1 MAAMA
6 LRLFVFSLVIG
17 ACCAFGGE
25 APVTIA
31 APQEQKNEAPLW
43 SFDVKSDYTFGS
55 KIMKAAS
62 LGSQAAYHYEVEA
75 LRDFHLF
82 DKYYLQFGADWE
94 RFDFSRSNN
103 VFPYAL
109 SSVAAEMNVAYWTG
123 DEFYPLL
130 KLGPGVYYTRD
141 YITKN
146 SFDIPIRAVAGVKI
160 FDNVHLVLGIDADLF
175 EEQPVIPL
183 GGFNWKINDQFN
195 LRAVFPEPRFSYTP
209 NQTLEFFIAG
219 DFVGGGYRNGPTND
233 RRTNDAILDYTGYRA
248 DGGIGYNPRKGL
260 SIEATVGWSIQ
271 RRFDYFRSGP
281 DFSSKSAPYMKLDV
295 SIDLF

>member
-1 MAAMA
+1 
-6 LRLFVFSLVIG
+6 
-17 ACCAFGGE
+17 
-25 APVTIA
+25 
-31 APQEQKNEAPLW
+31 
-43 SFDVKSDYTFGS
+43 
-55 KIMKAAS
+55 
-62 LGSQAAYHYEVEA
+62 
-75 LRDFHLF
+75 
-82 DKYYLQFGADWE
+82 
-94 RFDFSRSNN
+94 
-103 VFPYAL
+103 
-109 SSVAAEMNVAYWTG
+109 VAYWTG

-175 EEQPVIPL
+175 EQNPVIPL
-183 GGFNWKINDQFN
+183 GGFNWKINNQFN

-209 NQTLEFFIAG
+209 NQVFELFIAG

-233 RRTNDAILDYTGYRA
+233 RGTNDAILDYTAYRA

-271 RRFDYFRSGP
+271 RRFDYFRAGP
-281 DFSSKSAPYMKLDV
+281 DYSSKSAPYMKLDV